1 MNRERGE
8 KLAPRSPSSNRKR
21 KPMDREKGDG
31 AFLGVFAEEKDSIMA
46 AARQA
51 VRAYYLGEEVALSQA
66 MATLNQAFNEL
77 DGLDYKRFAESQLLR
92 ILCIIRPGRFGAS
105 E

>member
-1 MNRERGE
+1 MDKERGG
-8 KLAPRSPSSNRKR
+8 KLEPPLPFFKT
-21 KPMDREKGDG
+21 G
-31 AFLGVFAEEKDSIMA
+31 ITA

-66 MATLNQAFNEL
+66 METLNKALNEL
-77 DGLDYKRFAESQLLR
+77 DGFKRFAESQLLR
-92 ILCIIRPGRFGAS
+92 ILCMISPVHFGAS